1 MPVTIEILIRYGLGF
16 NLLKYMIWVTSIVYW
31 LTLYEAMKSGFKVFM
46 KYEALIYSKTVVY
59 LEKLMPVKSIF
70 FLLFLAEA

>member
-1 MPVTIEILIRYGLGF
+1 
-16 NLLKYMIWVTSIVYW
+16 
-31 LTLYEAMKSGFKVFM
+31 MKSGFKVFM

-70 FLLFLAEA
+70 FYYFFLEYPVGVRYQDSALIMVCGTEQFLYVLVLYIYVDV